1 MTPRADV
8 VLPCVLRRR
17 TGTAIDAETVD
28 LGAGGM
34 RISTPRPLATD
45 EVLDFDLQLSGADH
59 VDGRARV
66 LRHEGHGAYAMR
78 FEELLEP
85 ARERL
90 RALAGSPPRTLRQ
103 TRARRWTVRS
113 AGPEAVVAPAL
124 GLEPPPPRRASL

>member
-1 MTPRADV
+1 MPERRLTPRADV
-8 VLPCVLRRR
+8 ALPCVLRRR
-17 TGTAIDAETVD
+17 SGSAIDAQTVN

-34 RISTPRPLATD
+34 CIATPRPLATD
-45 EVLDFDLQLSGADH
+45 EVLDFDLVLSGADH

-90 RALAGSPPRTLRQ
+90 RALAG
-103 TRARRWTVRS
+103 
-113 AGPEAVVAPAL
+113 AGPL
-124 GLEPPPPRRASL
+124 N

>member
-1 MTPRADV
+1 MRGNFLGVPERRMTPRADV

-59 VDGRARV
+59 VDGRPV
-66 LRHEGHGAYAMR
+66 LRHEGHGPTRCASR
-78 FEELLEP
+78 SCSP
-85 ARERL
+85 AR
-90 RALAGSPPRTLRQ
+90 RAARAAARAHAAQPAALLPPDGVREA
-103 TRARRWTVRS
+103 AR
-113 AGPEAVVAPAL
+113 
-124 GLEPPPPRRASL
+124 